1 MATAAPSAP
10 APEGWEAHWSKTFQR
25 HYLWSPAT
33 NEVRWPAASGPT
45 SSADEGAGAEG
56 GSAAGAAG
64 AAAAQAEL
72 HGAGGA
78 EAEGAGAQGAEG
90 GVEGGDAGENEF
102 YYDFGDARVGFPAR
116 RPAAAPYMHGWVYP
130 PLIELLGR
138 LLSGAQSE
146 VRVVLEVR
154 GPPKSSVAQQGRRAE
169 TSARSS
175 AAGSAAPRG

>member
-25 HYLWSPAT
+25 HYLWSPTT
-33 NEVRWPAASGPT
+33 NEVRWPAANRPT
-45 SSADEGAGAEG
+45 SSTDERAGAE

-72 HGAGGA
+72 HDAGGA
-78 EAEGAGAQGAEG
+78 EAEGGGAQGAEG
-90 GVEGGDAGENEF
+90 PTEGGDAGENEF
-102 YYDFGDARVGFPAR
+102 YCDFGDARVGFPAR

>member
-25 HYLWSPAT
+25 HYLWSPTT

-45 SSADEGAGAEG
+45 SSADEGAGAEGGKGAGEG

-146 VRVVLEVR
+146 VSVVLEVR
-154 GPPKSSVAQQGRRAE
+154 GPPQPAVVSRA
-169 TSARSS
+169 
-175 AAGSAAPRG
+175 PH